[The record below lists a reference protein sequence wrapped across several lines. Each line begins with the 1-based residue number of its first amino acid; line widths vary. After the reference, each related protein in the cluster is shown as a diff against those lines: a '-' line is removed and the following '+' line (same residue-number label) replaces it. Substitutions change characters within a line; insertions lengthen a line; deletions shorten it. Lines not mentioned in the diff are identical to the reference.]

1 MNVDILRVGPGS
13 AAVLERVAEDVFDDD
28 IDPARVAA
36 YLAEP
41 GHLMVLAV
49 SGGEVVGQARG
60 IVHRHPDLPTELY
73 IDNLGV
79 TPARKREGIATRL
92 LDELVKWGREKGCEE
107 AWVGDRARQRTGP
120 RTLPGPWLGGRD
132 VRDVLLRVRRGLA
145 PAAPGSL
152 RRRRGGPARGG

>member
-1 MNVDILRVGPGS
+1 MNVDILRIGPGD
-13 AAVLERVAEDVFDDD
+13 AAVLERVAEDVFDED

-41 GHLMVLAV
+41 SHLMVLAV

-92 LDELVKWGREKGCEE
+92 LDALVAWGREEGCEE
-107 AWVGDRARQRTGP
+107 AWVGTEPDNEAA
-120 RTLPGPWLGGRD
+120 RTLYQ
-132 VRDVLLRVRRGLA
+132 RRGSEA
-145 PAAPGSL
+145 ETFVMYFYEF
-152 RRRRGGPARGG
+152 

>member
-1 MNVDILRVGPGS
+1 MNVDILRIGPGD
-13 AAVLERVAEDVFDDD
+13 AAVLERVAEDVFDDA

-41 GHLMVLAV
+41 NHLMVLAV
-49 SGGEVVGQARG
+49 SAGEVVGQARG

-92 LDELVKWGREKGCEE
+92 LDELVRWGRENGCEE
-107 AWVGDRARQRTGP
+107 AWVGTEPDNE
-120 RTLPGPWLGGRD
+120 
-132 VRDVLLRVRRGLA
+132 
-145 PAAPGSL
+145 
-152 RRRRGGPARGG
+152 PARALYEARGSEAETFVLYFYAFDDT

>member
-92 LDELVKWGREKGCEE
+92 LGELVKWGREKGCEE
-107 AWVGDRARQRTGP
+107 AWVGTEPDNE
-120 RTLPGPWLGGRD
+120 
-132 VRDVLLRVRRGLA
+132 
-145 PAAPGSL
+145 
-152 RRRRGGPARGG
+152 PARALYRGRGSEAETFVMYFYEFDED